1 MPQPTKSARL
11 QLLDGNKNKKN
22 VKELQKR
29 AEKEEKL
36 KMGNSKINAPKWLD
50 KEGKK
55 AFKFLK
61 NELISINLLD
71 NADVYNL
78 ALYCDAYSEYMIYSK
93 ILKDDGYV
101 ETIDVT
107 EYDYDEKNV
116 LVREKKL
123 HSRRAHPLAA
133 KLDKVA
139 LRMRTLG
146 NDIGLSP
153 SARAKLAISL
163 ADGDEDDEDY

>member
-1 MPQPTKSARL
+1 
-11 QLLDGNKNKKN
+11 
-22 VKELQKR
+22 
-29 AEKEEKL
+29 
-36 KMGNSKINAPKWLD
+36 
-50 KEGKK
+50 
-55 AFKFLK
+55 
-61 NELISINLLD
+61 
-71 NADVYNL
+71 
-78 ALYCDAYSEYMIYSK
+78 MIYSK

-107 EYDYDEKNV
+107 EYDYDGENV